1 MKRLTKKCILPLL
14 LAALC
19 LLPAGCWSGETPEDG
34 DSLDGL
40 IGAEGLNGKEDEEQ
54 GTPLTSFALPLLSGE
69 SLDPITCGDSV
80 QQMLL
85 PLLYEGLFELDA
97 RFEPQPV
104 LCANYSSSGDFTV
117 WSFTVRDALFS
128 NGSALTAEDVVFS
141 LQRAKTSVRYGARLA
156 AVSSIR
162 IEGGNVVVTLSEG
175 NNRFPAL
182 LEIPIIAKASVGS
195 AVPIGTG
202 PYRYDSGENGQTQ
215 LVKNETWWKGADVP
229 VDTIPLRTAEDTSAL
244 PYLFS
249 SHEIQMLMTDYTGSN
264 PVSYKGNLSV
274 TDAPTAT
281 MQYIGFNC
289 AGSVFSDGA
298 LRRAVSAGIDR
309 ESICR
314 AYYSGHAQSA
324 QFPVAPASKWY
335 PKALEATY
343 STESFQQ
350 AMTAAGYNEG
360 HNVNVEM
367 LVCDGNSTRLSAA
380 KAIAAALSVY
390 NLKVSL
396 KTLPYTDYIAALQSG
411 SFDLY
416 FGEVRM
422 TPDFNCAPLFKT
434 GGSLNYGGFSDPTLD
449 AQIATAFTSST
460 APVSANEALCAALQQ
475 SAPAAVL
482 CFKSVSVVLQGG
494 AVDAIT
500 PTCSNP
506 FYQLSDWQIHIKGEP
521 TNG

>member
-1 MKRLTKKCILPLL
+1 MKRLTKKCILPLF

-19 LLPAGCWSGETPEDG
+19 LLLAGCWSGEAPNEG

-40 IGAEGLNGKEDEEQ
+40 IGAEGLNGKEDDGQE
-54 GTPLTSFALPLLSGE
+54 TPLTSFALPLLSGE
-69 SLDPITCGDSV
+69 SLDPITCGDGI
-80 QQMLL
+80 QQILL
-85 PLLYEGLFELDA
+85 PLLYEGLFELDT

-104 LCANYSSSGDFTV
+104 LCSDYSTSGDFTV
-117 WSFTVRDALFS
+117 WTFTLRSALFS
-128 NGSALTAEDVVFS
+128 DGSALTAEDVVFS
-141 LQRAKTSVRYGARLA
+141 LQRAKFSVRYGARLA

-162 IEGGNVVVTLSEG
+162 AEDGRIVITLSEG

-182 LEIPIIAKASVGS
+182 LEIPIIAKASFGS
-195 AVPIGTG
+195 AVPLGTG
-202 PYRYDSGENGQTQ
+202 PYRYDSDGNGEAQ

-229 VDTIPLRTAEDTSAL
+229 VDTIPLRTAEDESSL

-249 SHEIQMLMTDYTGSN
+249 SHEIQMLMTDYTGSA

-274 TDAPTAT
+274 KDAPTAT

-289 AGSVFSDGA
+289 AGSVFSDAA

-309 ESICR
+309 ETICR

-343 STESFQQ
+343 STERFQQ

-390 NLKVSL
+390 DLKVSL
-396 KTLPYTDYIAALQSG
+396 KTLPYTEYIAALQSG

-422 TPDFNCAPLFKT
+422 TPDFNCASLFKT
-434 GGSLNYGGFSDPTLD
+434 GGSLNYGGCSDPTLD
-449 AQIATAFTSST
+449 AQIATAFTSAT

-475 SAPAAVL
+475 TAPAAVL